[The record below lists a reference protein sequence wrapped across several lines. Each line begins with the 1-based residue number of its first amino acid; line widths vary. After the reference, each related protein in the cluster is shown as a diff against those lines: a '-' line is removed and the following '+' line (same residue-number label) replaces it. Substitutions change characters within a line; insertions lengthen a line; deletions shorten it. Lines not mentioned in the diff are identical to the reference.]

1 MKKSFFGINGIM
13 EVKIM
18 EIINNFSEYS
28 YSLHIRSTKSSCLWY
43 FTVQLVSVLNLTF
56 LKNFFNRTKRLLFVR
71 VLRNDWYENFGK
83 FQRNQLMWWSSV
95 LVKFRTFCLLP
106 AKHEINYGEIFQNFQ
121 ECLEQTRSE
130 FTILSN
136 LYIRTYL
143 RK

>member
-18 EIINNFSEYS
+18 EIINNFSEHS

-83 FQRNQLMWWSSV
+83 FQRNQLMRWSSV

-106 AKHEINYGEIFQNFQ
+106 CKTWDQLRRNF
-121 ECLEQTRSE
+121 CE
-130 FTILSN
+130 FSGMF
-136 LYIRTYL
+136 RTDEKRIYDPIKPL
-143 RK
+143 Q